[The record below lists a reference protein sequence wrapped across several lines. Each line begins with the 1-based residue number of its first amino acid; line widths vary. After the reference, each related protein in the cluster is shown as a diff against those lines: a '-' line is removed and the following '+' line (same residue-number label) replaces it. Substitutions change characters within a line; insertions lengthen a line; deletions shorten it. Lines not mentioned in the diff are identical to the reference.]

1 MEMPDGHSFVGCGLN
16 NRIGRKALQY
26 FKGTD
31 AYRDLKGV
39 HLHVLDPGGKGMRD
53 DRGYHRGKTEP
64 VVEMVHSSSCKIF
77 ITTAMRKTL
86 EECYMTINDLRALW
100 LAFLK
105 MDRKNRLIA
114 DQMPA
119 HGARHPYHVRVKGH
133 RGRAGQKQ
141 GSRQAG

>member
-1 MEMPDGHSFVGCGLN
+1 
-16 NRIGRKALQY
+16 LQY

-39 HLHVLDPGGKGMRD
+39 HLHVLDPGGKGIFD
-53 DRGYHRGKTEP
+53 DRGFHRGKTEP
-64 VVEMVHSSSCKIF
+64 VVEMVHSSSCRIF

-105 MDRKNRLIA
+105 MDRKNRGFITLNHLLEYLSETTYSVLAPFIERFFDLIDRA
-114 DQMPA
+114 HLDRCTFDEFFPA
-119 HGARHPYHVRVKGH
+119 VCSYALFTR
-133 RGRAGQKQ
+133 
-141 GSRQAG
+141 